1 MNLMSRYQSLGYN
14 QPIESVL
21 NVAEIDLNGTV
32 YEIND
37 SSESGINLSN
47 WWTPSRQTSITGLV
61 RVNIADIYRDCNLD
75 REDVL
80 ELCVNTYCLGTRL
93 RHKSEVYEV
102 KNSEV
107 PYLLVIPG
115 GEWNDS
121 AVLSFSLSVNLNA
134 KAIRKIGSP
143 VVNKSILLKKDIRFQ
158 LAGQETQGNV
168 IIRDFSN
175 DKKVSKALWK
185 IQIDPTVGIDDWA
198 TVEHS
203 RMLRVEI
210 NKNSESIMRD
220 KNFQAMLLADIVMIA
235 LGASIND
242 DEKLDLIRNENIA
255 GGSWLRFLR
264 SAFSNIFETNE
275 LSVRDKW
282 NQNQSSIRARVQHV
296 MMENVEGAK

>member
-1 MNLMSRYQSLGYN
+1 MSRYQSLGYN
-14 QPIESVL
+14 QPSESVL
-21 NVAEIDLNGTV
+21 NVSEIELNGTV
-32 YEIND
+32 YDIND

-47 WWTPSRQTSITGLV
+47 WWTPSKQTSITGLV
-61 RVNIADIYRDCNLD
+61 RVNIADIYRECNLD
-75 REDVL
+75 KEDVL
-80 ELCVNTYCLGTRL
+80 ELCVNTYCLGTSL
-93 RHKSEVYEV
+93 RHKSKVYEV
-102 KNSEV
+102 KNNEV
-107 PYLLVIPG
+107 PYLLVVPE

-121 AVLSFSLSVNLNA
+121 AVLSFSLSVNLNT

-168 IIRDFSN
+168 IIRDFGN

-210 NKNSESIMRD
+210 NKNSESSMRD
-220 KNFQAMLLADIVMIA
+220 KNFQAMLLADIVMIS

-264 SAFSNIFETNE
+264 SAFNNVFETNE

>member
-1 MNLMSRYQSLGYN
+1 MG
-14 QPIESVL
+14 
-21 NVAEIDLNGTV
+21 
-32 YEIND
+32 
-37 SSESGINLSN
+37 
-47 WWTPSRQTSITGLV
+47 
-61 RVNIADIYRDCNLD
+61 
-75 REDVL
+75 DVHTL
-80 ELCVNTYCLGTRL
+80 
-93 RHKSEVYEV
+93 
-102 KNSEV
+102 EV
-107 PYLLVIPG
+107 PYLLVIPD

-121 AVLSFSLSVNLNA
+121 AVLSFSLSVNLNT
-134 KAIRKIGSP
+134 KATRKIGSP
-143 VVNKSILLKKDIRFQ
+143 VVNQSILLKKDIRFQ

-210 NKNSESIMRD
+210 NKNSESSMRD

-242 DEKLDLIRNENIA
+242 DEKLDLIRNENID

-264 SAFSNIFETNE
+264 SAFSNVFEADE
-275 LSVRDKW
+275 LSVREKW

>member
-1 MNLMSRYQSLGYN
+1 MSRYQSLGYN
-14 QPIESVL
+14 QPSESALIVSEIE
-21 NVAEIDLNGTV
+21 LNGKV
-32 YEIND
+32 YEVND
-37 SSESGINLSN
+37 FSESGINLSN
-47 WWTPSRQTSITGLV
+47 WWIPSKQTSIKGLV
-61 RVNIADIYRDCNLD
+61 GVNIAEIYRECNLD

-93 RHKSEVYEV
+93 RHKSKVYEV
-102 KNSEV
+102 NNYEV
-107 PYLLVIPG
+107 PYLLVVPD

-143 VVNKSILLKKDIRFQ
+143 VVNKSILLKKDIRLQ
-158 LAGQETQGNV
+158 LSGQETQGNV
-168 IIRDFSN
+168 IIRDFGN
-175 DKKVSKALWK
+175 DKKVSKALWR
-185 IQIDPTVGIDDWA
+185 IQIDSTVGLDDWT

-210 NKNSESIMRD
+210 NKNSESSMSD

-264 SAFSNIFETNE
+264 SALNSVFETDE
-275 LSVRDKW
+275 LSIRDKW

>member
-1 MNLMSRYQSLGYN
+1 MSRYQSLGYN
-14 QPIESVL
+14 QPSESTL
-21 NVAEIDLNGTV
+21 NVSEIELNGTI
-32 YEIND
+32 YDTNEA
-37 SSESGINLSN
+37 SESGINLSN
-47 WWTPSRQTSITGLV
+47 WWTPSKLTSITGVV
-61 RVNIADIYRDCNLD
+61 RINFDEVYRECNLD

-80 ELCVNTYCLGTRL
+80 VLCVHTYSLGTRL
-93 RHKSEVYEV
+93 RHKSKVYEV
-102 KNSEV
+102 KGKEIS
-107 PYLLVIPG
+107 YLLVIPE

-121 AVLSFSLSVNLNA
+121 AILSFSLSVNLNTRA
-134 KAIRKIGSP
+134 VRKIGSP
-143 VVNKSILLKKDIRFQ
+143 VVNKSIILKKDIRIQ

-175 DKKVSKALWK
+175 DKKISKALWK

-210 NKNSESIMRD
+210 NKTSENSMHE
-220 KNFQAMLLADIVMIA
+220 KTFQAMLLADIVMIA
-235 LGASIND
+235 LGSSIND
-242 DEKLDLIRNENIA
+242 DEKLDLIRNENVI

-264 SAFSNIFETNE
+264 SAFSNVFEPDE

-282 NQNQSSIRARVQHV
+282 NQNQSAIRARVQHV

>member
-1 MNLMSRYQSLGYN
+1 MSRYQSLGYN
-14 QPIESVL
+14 QPSESVL
-21 NVAEIDLNGTV
+21 TVSEIELNGTV
-32 YEIND
+32 YDINE

-47 WWTPSRQTSITGLV
+47 WWTPSKETSITGLV

-93 RHKSEVYEV
+93 RHKSKVYEV
-102 KNSEV
+102 KNTEV
-107 PYLLVIPG
+107 PYLLVIPD

-121 AVLSFSLSVNLNA
+121 AVLSFSLSVNLNP
-134 KAIRKIGSP
+134 KALRKIGSP
-143 VVNKSILLKKDIRFQ
+143 VLNKSILLKKDIRFQ

-185 IQIDPTVGIDDWA
+185 IQIDPTVGIDDWV

-210 NKNSESIMRD
+210 NKKSESSMRD

-235 LGASIND
+235 LGSSIND
-242 DEKLDLIRNENIA
+242 DDKLDLIRNENIV

-264 SAFSNIFETNE
+264 SAFSNVFETDE

>member
-1 MNLMSRYQSLGYN
+1 MSRYQSLGYN
-14 QPIESVL
+14 QPSESSLTVS
-21 NVAEIDLNGTV
+21 EIDLNGTV
-32 YEIND
+32 YDIND
-37 SSESGINLSN
+37 SSESEINLSN
-47 WWTPSRQTSITGLV
+47 WWTPSKQTSITGLV

-75 REDVL
+75 RDDVL
-80 ELCVNTYCLGTRL
+80 ELCVDTYCLGTRL
-93 RHKSEVYEV
+93 RHKSKVYEV
-102 KNSEV
+102 KNNEV
-107 PYLLVIPG
+107 LYFLAIPD

-121 AVLSFSLSVNLNA
+121 AVLTFSLSVNLNA

-143 VVNKSILLKKDIRFQ
+143 VVTKSILLKKDIRFQ
-158 LAGQETQGNV
+158 LAGQKTQGNV
-168 IIRDFSN
+168 IVRDFSN

-210 NKNSESIMRD
+210 NKNSESSMRD
-220 KNFQAMLLADIVMIA
+220 KNFQALLLVDIVMIA

-264 SAFSNIFETNE
+264 SAFNNVFETDE
-275 LSVRDKW
+275 LSIRDKW

>member
-1 MNLMSRYQSLGYN
+1 MSRYQSLGYN
-14 QPIESVL
+14 QPSESTLTVSEIE
-21 NVAEIDLNGTV
+21 LNGNV
-32 YEIND
+32 YDVND

-47 WWTPSRQTSITGLV
+47 WWTPSKQTSITGLV
-61 RVNIADIYRDCNLD
+61 RVNIADIYRECNLD

-80 ELCVNTYCLGTRL
+80 ELCVHTYCLGTRL
-93 RHKSEVYEV
+93 QHQSKVYEV
-102 KNSEV
+102 NNYEV
-107 PYLLVIPG
+107 PYLLVVPD

-143 VVNKSILLKKDIRFQ
+143 VVNKSILLKKNIRLQ

-168 IIRDFSN
+168 IIRDFGN

-185 IQIDPTVGIDDWA
+185 IQIDSTVGIHDWA

-210 NKNSESIMRD
+210 NKNSERSMGD
-220 KNFQAMLLADIVMIA
+220 KYFQAMLLSDIVMIA
-235 LGASIND
+235 LGVSIND

-264 SAFSNIFETNE
+264 SAFNNVFETDE
-275 LSVRDKW
+275 LRVRDKW

>member
-1 MNLMSRYQSLGYN
+1 MSRYQSLGYN
-14 QPIESVL
+14 QPSESTLTVSEIE
-21 NVAEIDLNGTV
+21 LNGNV
-32 YEIND
+32 YEVND

-47 WWTPSRQTSITGLV
+47 WWTPSKQTSITGLV
-61 RVNIADIYRDCNLD
+61 RVNIADIYRECNLD

-80 ELCVNTYCLGTRL
+80 ELCVHTYCLGTRL
-93 RHKSEVYEV
+93 QHQSKVYEV
-102 KNSEV
+102 NNYEV
-107 PYLLVIPG
+107 PYLLVVPD

-143 VVNKSILLKKDIRFQ
+143 VVNKSILLKKNIRLQ

-168 IIRDFSN
+168 IIRDFGN

-185 IQIDPTVGIDDWA
+185 IQIDSTVGIHDWA

-210 NKNSESIMRD
+210 NKNSERSMGD
-220 KNFQAMLLADIVMIA
+220 KYFQAMLLSDIVMIA
-235 LGASIND
+235 LGVSIND

-264 SAFSNIFETNE
+264 SAFNNVFETDE
-275 LSVRDKW
+275 LRVRDKW

>member
-1 MNLMSRYQSLGYN
+1 MSRYQSLGYN
-14 QPIESVL
+14 QPSESTLTVSEIE
-21 NVAEIDLNGTV
+21 LNGNV
-32 YEIND
+32 YDVND

-47 WWTPSRQTSITGLV
+47 WWTPSKQTSITGLV
-61 RVNIADIYRDCNLD
+61 RVNIADIYRECNLD

-80 ELCVNTYCLGTRL
+80 ELCVHTYCLGTRL
-93 RHKSEVYEV
+93 QHQSKVYEV
-102 KNSEV
+102 NNYEV
-107 PYLLVIPG
+107 PYLLVVPD

-143 VVNKSILLKKDIRFQ
+143 VVNKSILLKKDIRLQ

-168 IIRDFSN
+168 IIRDFGN

-185 IQIDPTVGIDDWA
+185 IQIDSTVGIHDWA

-210 NKNSESIMRD
+210 NKNSESSMGD
-220 KNFQAMLLADIVMIA
+220 KYFQAMLLSDIVMIA
-235 LGASIND
+235 LGVSIID

-264 SAFSNIFETNE
+264 SAFNNVFETDE
-275 LSVRDKW
+275 LRVRDKW

>member
-1 MNLMSRYQSLGYN
+1 MSRYQSLGYN
-14 QPIESVL
+14 QPNESVL
-21 NVAEIDLNGTV
+21 NVTEIELNGTV
-32 YEIND
+32 YDIDD
-37 SSESGINLSN
+37 SSESGINLSS
-47 WWTPSRQTSITGLV
+47 WWTPSKQTSITGLV
-61 RVNIADIYRDCNLD
+61 RVNIAEIYSECNLD

-80 ELCVNTYCLGTRL
+80 EFCVSTYCLGTRL
-93 RHKSEVYEV
+93 RHRSKVYEV
-102 KNSEV
+102 KNNEV
-107 PYLLVIPG
+107 QYLLVIPD

-134 KAIRKIGSP
+134 KATRRVGSP
-143 VVNKSILLKKDIRFQ
+143 VVNKSILLKKNIRFQ

-175 DKKVSKALWK
+175 EKKFSKALWK

-210 NKNSESIMRD
+210 NKSCEVSMRD
-220 KNFQAMLLADIVMIA
+220 KNFQAMLLADIIMIA

-242 DEKLDLIRNENIA
+242 EEKLDLIRNENVS

-264 SAFSNIFETNE
+264 SAFSNVFETDE
-275 LSVRDKW
+275 LSIRDKW
-282 NQNQSSIRARVQHV
+282 NQNQSSIRTRIQHV

>member
-1 MNLMSRYQSLGYN
+1 MSRYQSLGYN
-14 QPIESVL
+14 QPSESSLTVS
-21 NVAEIDLNGTV
+21 EIDLNGTV
-32 YEIND
+32 YDIND
-37 SSESGINLSN
+37 SSESEINLSN
-47 WWTPSRQTSITGLV
+47 WWTPSKQTSITGLV

-75 REDVL
+75 RDDVL
-80 ELCVNTYCLGTRL
+80 ELCVDTYCLGTRL
-93 RHKSEVYEV
+93 RHKSKVYEV
-102 KNSEV
+102 KNNEV
-107 PYLLVIPG
+107 LYLLAIPD

-121 AVLSFSLSVNLNA
+121 AVLTFSLSVNLNA

-143 VVNKSILLKKDIRFQ
+143 VVTKSILLKKDIRFQ
-158 LAGQETQGNV
+158 LAGQKTQGNV
-168 IIRDFSN
+168 IVRDFSN

-210 NKNSESIMRD
+210 NKNSESSMRD
-220 KNFQAMLLADIVMIA
+220 KNFQALLLVDIVMIA

-264 SAFSNIFETNE
+264 SAFNNVFETDE
-275 LSVRDKW
+275 LSIRDKW
-282 NQNQSSIRARVQHV
+282 NQNQSPIRARVQHV

>member
-1 MNLMSRYQSLGYN
+1 MIRYQSLGYN
-14 QPIESVL
+14 QPNESTLTVSEIE
-21 NVAEIDLNGTV
+21 LNGNV
-32 YEIND
+32 YDVND

-47 WWTPSRQTSITGLV
+47 WWTPSKQTSIRGLV
-61 RVNIADIYRDCNLD
+61 RVNITDIYRECNLD
-75 REDVL
+75 RKDVL
-80 ELCVNTYCLGTRL
+80 ELCVHTYCLGTRL
-93 RHKSEVYEV
+93 QHQSKVYEV
-102 KNSEV
+102 NNYEI
-107 PYLLVIPG
+107 PYLLVVPN

-143 VVNKSILLKKDIRFQ
+143 VVNKSILLKKDIRLQ

-168 IIRDFSN
+168 IIRDFGN

-185 IQIDPTVGIDDWA
+185 IQIDSTVGIHDWA

-210 NKNSESIMRD
+210 NKNSESSMGD
-220 KNFQAMLLADIVMIA
+220 KYFQAMLLSDIVMIA
-235 LGASIND
+235 LGVSIND

-264 SAFSNIFETNE
+264 SAFNNVFETDE
-275 LSVRDKW
+275 LRVRDKW
-282 NQNQSSIRARVQHV
+282 NQNQSSIRARIQHV